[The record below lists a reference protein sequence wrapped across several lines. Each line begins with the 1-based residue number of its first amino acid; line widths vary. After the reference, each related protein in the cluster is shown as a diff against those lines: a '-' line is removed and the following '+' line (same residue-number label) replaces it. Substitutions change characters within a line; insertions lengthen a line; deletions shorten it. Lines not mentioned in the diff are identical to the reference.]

1 LRILFIVLTFVAS
14 TAAWANSDTV
24 NTEDFKPIAL
34 EDSSAAKSLVD
45 QAMADAT
52 QAAATPSS
60 EVSNQ
65 VASDTEVADGNSV
78 ASTQT
83 TEDVVGAKA
92 TTLAATKDTKGLKE
106 SEIPVLTKTVGQKSE
121 SKSPWS
127 RLFISFAIISV
138 VGAGLYQAAKWWQ
151 KKTAINSDNNRIR
164 VLNQHFLGPR
174 KSLAIIRVA
183 GESIL
188 IGVTDQNISLIKSLS
203 LIEDEDIPTSVPQDF
218 AVELN
223 KKEKDDESSWSQVR
237 DRVSTK
243 IKEMRTL

>member
-34 EDSSAAKSLVD
+34 EDSSAAKILVD

-52 QAAATPSS
+52 QAA
-60 EVSNQ
+60 
-65 VASDTEVADGNSV
+65 
-78 ASTQT
+78 
-83 TEDVVGAKA
+83 EDVVAAKA
-92 TTLAATKDTKGLKE
+92 TTLASTIDTKGLKE
-106 SEIPVLTKTVGQKSE
+106 SEIPVLIKAAGQKSE